1 VVSWPEH
8 SAAYAICERL
18 QTLIDSHPGSP
29 LLYAN
34 VAREN
39 SLVAAAGAGNTDTAE
54 TVSFNLNPAA
64 PAGG

>member
-1 VVSWPEH
+1 
-8 SAAYAICERL
+8 
-18 QTLIDSHPGSP
+18 
-29 LLYAN
+29 LYAN
-34 VAREN
+34 IAREN